1 MTRHTRQEAKA
12 LGLNK
17 CYGSACTKH
26 PELEGFRWVSGACVE
41 CARELLRKNREA
53 NPEKTQ
59 ENRKKSNLKVAEQR
73 KPGGSKYKEKI
84 SYGVQ
89 YRKENRDSCRATIVA
104 WSARNPEKVKLY
116 AAKTKANNKGKVN
129 AHTVK
134 RRLAKINRTP
144 KWLTADEHW
153 MIEQAYELAAQR
165 TKLFGFAWHVDHILP
180 LQGKLVSGL
189 HTPYNLQV
197 IPGVENVRKSNK
209 FETVQ

>member
-1 MTRHTRQEAKA
+1 MKQYTRQEAKA

-41 CARELLRKNREA
+41 CARELLRKSRAA

-59 ENRKKSNLKVAEQR
+59 ANRKKSNLKVAGQR
-73 KPGGSKYKEKI
+73 RPGGSKYEEKI
-84 SYGVQ
+84 AYDVQ
-89 YRKENRDSCRATIVA
+89 YRKENKDSCRAAIVA
-104 WSARNPEKVKLY
+104 WSVKNPEKVKLY
-116 AAKTKANNKGKVN
+116 AKKTKSLNSGRTL

-144 KWLTADEHW
+144 KWLTKDEHW

-165 TKLFGFAWHVDHILP
+165 TKMFGFAWHVDHILP
-180 LQGKLVSGL
+180 LQGRLVSGF

-197 IPGVENVRKSNK
+197 ISGADNVRKSNK